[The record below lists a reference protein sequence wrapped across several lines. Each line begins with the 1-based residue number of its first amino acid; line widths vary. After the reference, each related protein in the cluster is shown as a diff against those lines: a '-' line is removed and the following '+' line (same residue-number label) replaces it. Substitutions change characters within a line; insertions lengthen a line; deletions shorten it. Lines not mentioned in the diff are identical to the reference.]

1 MLGLPSDGAL
11 MDGLALY
18 TQLIAE
24 LNPTLGLV
32 GASGDEFIIKH
43 LLDSLAPL
51 SELDRLMD
59 KAAGQGEP
67 TLADLGTGAGL
78 PGIPLALARPQWHVT
93 LVDRMTRRIN
103 VLDTAKTALGLDNVN
118 IVEEQV
124 ERYRGSHALITFR
137 AFRPFERKLFRK
149 VFGACAPGGFVAA
162 YKGKADKARAELAA
176 IDGLYSAVDI
186 KTVTVPFLP
195 DERCLVELSPA
206 R

>member
-103 VLDTAKTALGLDNVN
+103 VLDTAKIALGLDNVN

-149 VFGACAPGGFVAA
+149 VFGACAPGGLVAA